1 MCGIAG
7 FMITPNVAE
16 TAAPEAVQ
24 RMIAR
29 MATRGPDAEG
39 LWSSEGIALGHRRLA
54 ILDLDARS
62 NQPMVSGD
70 GRYVVVFNGEIYNFR
85 ELRRDL
91 EADGASFRT
100 TSDTEVLLE
109 LYARDGA
116 RMLPRLRG
124 MFAFAI
130 WDTTARELFLA
141 RDPYGIKPL
150 YYAQTARG
158 LMFASQ
164 VKALLASGWVAPTLE
179 PAGLAG
185 FYLWGSVPEP
195 WTLYRDVFALPAGH
209 WLRVRADMKMAEPVC
224 WHDLRV
230 HWQEQVSPSPQPS
243 PASGRGSQPLQEQV
257 RQAMLDAVRAH
268 LVADVPVSVFLSG
281 GIDSGTV
288 AGLAAELGARVEGI
302 TIGFEEFAGRPD
314 DEVPVARA
322 IAAHYGLPHHVR
334 PVTRAEFAQDL
345 PRILEAMDQPSVDGV
360 NTWFASKA
368 AAERGY
374 KVVLSG
380 VGGDELFCGY
390 PSFRQIP
397 RLARLA
403 RAVAALP
410 GARALL
416 KAPCAW
422 LAQRRSQPK
431 FAAIPEFMD
440 SLEGGYFLRRAL
452 FLPAEL
458 LALMGEELA
467 REGLAR
473 LGGTPPGMTPAQAR
487 DGAAAVGLLE
497 SVHYLRNQLLR
508 DSDWASMG
516 HSLELRTPLVDA
528 KLLET
533 LGPSVSH
540 FAGGAGKAMLARS
553 PARPLPDAVIQRPK
567 TGFGLPM
574 AAWLADAA
582 NLGAGSGSPWLATPG
597 TPWAR
602 RWARILIAGGVGD
615 WKTTNGRSDHRAS
628 R

>member
-7 FMITPNVAE
+7 IYHFDRAPAE
-16 TAAPEAVQ
+16 YGVKAMT
-24 RMIAR
+24 AR
-29 MATRGPDAEG
+29 MVARGPDAEG
-39 LWSSEGIALGHRRLA
+39 LWSGEGVVLGHRRLA

-62 NQPMVSGD
+62 NQPMVSSC
-70 GRYVVVFNGEIYNFR
+70 GRYVIVFNGEIYNFR
-85 ELRRDL
+85 ALRRDL
-91 EADGASFRT
+91 EADGATFRT
-100 TSDTEVLLE
+100 TSDTEVLLA
-109 LYARDGA
+109 LYARDGE
-116 RMLPRLRG
+116 RMLPKLRG

-150 YYAQTARG
+150 YYAQTPQG
-158 LMFASQ
+158 FIFASQ
-164 VKALLASGWVAPTLE
+164 VKALLASGWVSQELE

-209 WLRVRADMKMAEPVC
+209 WLKARAGVMAAPVC
-224 WHDLRV
+224 WHDIRA
-230 HWQEQVSPSPQPS
+230 HWQGASSPSPQPS
-243 PASGRGSQPLQEQV
+243 PANGSGSQPLPERV
-257 RQAMLDAVRAH
+257 REAMRDSVRAH

-288 AGLAAELGARVEGI
+288 AGLAAELGAQVEGI
-302 TIGFEEFAGRPD
+302 TIGFEEFAGRHD
-314 DEVPVARA
+314 DETPVARA
-322 IAAHYGLPHHVR
+322 IAAHYGLQHHVR
-334 PVTRAEFAQDL
+334 QVTRAEFEQDL
-345 PRILEAMDQPSVDGV
+345 PRILDAMDQPSVDGV

-397 RLARLA
+397 RMAALG
-403 RAVAALP
+403 RAVAAIP
-410 GARALL
+410 GARSLL
-416 KAPCAW
+416 SAPCAW
-422 LAQRRSQPK
+422 LARYRSQPK
-431 FAAIPEFMD
+431 FAAIPEWMD

-452 FLPAEL
+452 FLPGEL
-458 LALMGEELA
+458 SALMGEEPA

-473 LGGTPPGMTPAQAR
+473 LSGTPPGMNLAQAR

-497 SVHYLRNQLLR
+497 SIHYLRNQLLR

-528 KLLET
+528 KLLEA
-533 LGPSVSH
+533 LGPWVTG

-553 PARPLPDAVIQRPK
+553 PEKPLPDAVINRPK

-574 AAWLADAA
+574 AAWLAQAA
-582 NLGAGSGSPWLATPG
+582 DQSAGYPLRLLAAPG

-602 RWARILIAGGVGD
+602 RWARLLISG
-615 WKTTNGRSDHRAS
+615 NGR
-628 R
+628 

>member
-1 MCGIAG
+1 MCGIG
-7 FMITPNVAE
+7 
-16 TAAPEAVQ
+16 AVWVSDPT
-24 RMIAR
+24 RVDVRPALAR
-29 MATRGPDAEG
+29 MTAYMHPRGPDAEG
-39 LWSSEGIALGHRRLA
+39 LWVDPATGIALGHRRLA
-54 ILDLDARS
+54 ILDLEPRA
-62 NQPMVSGD
+62 NQPMVSSD
-70 GRYVVVFNGEIYNFR
+70 GRYVIVFNGEIYNFR
-85 ELRRDL
+85 DLRRNL
-91 EADGASFRT
+91 AADGATFRT

-150 YYAQTARG
+150 YYAQTPHG
-158 LMFASQ
+158 LLFASQ
-164 VKALLASGWVAPTLE
+164 VKALLASGWVAPALE

-195 WTLYRDVFALPAGH
+195 WTLSRDVFALPAGH
-209 WLRVRADMKMAEPVC
+209 WLRVHADRKMAEPVR
-224 WHDLRV
+224 WHDLRA
-230 HWQEQVSPSPQPS
+230 HWQG
-243 PASGRGSQPLQEQV
+243 ASHTASRENLQEQV
-257 RQAMLDAVRAH
+257 REAMRDSVRAH

-314 DEVPVARA
+314 DEVPVART

-334 PVTRAEFAQDL
+334 QVTRAEFAQDL
-345 PRILEAMDQPSVDGV
+345 PRLLAAMDQPSVDGV

-397 RLARLA
+397 RLAHLG
-403 RAVAALP
+403 RAVAAIP

-416 KAPCAW
+416 SVPCAW
-422 LAQRRSQPK
+422 LARRWAQPK
-431 FAAIPEFMD
+431 FAAIPAWLD
-440 SLEGGYFLRRAL
+440 SLEGVYFLRRAL
-452 FLPAEL
+452 FLPDEL
-458 LALMGEELA
+458 PALMGEEPA
-467 REGLAR
+467 REGLER

-533 LGPSVSH
+533 LGPCVSG
-540 FAGGAGKAMLARS
+540 FAVGAGKAMLARS
-553 PARPLPDAVIQRPK
+553 PARPLPEAVIQRPK

-574 AAWLADAA
+574 AAWLSEAA
-582 NLGAGSGSPWLATPG
+582 NPDAGSSLPWLAAPG

-602 RWARILIAGGVGD
+602 RWAYVLHQHWLKAA
-615 WKTTNGRSDHRAS
+615 T
-628 R
+628 